1 MHAPV
6 AVEENRLLRSIPA
19 ARVALIER
27 IARAAS
33 GSGGRHELPQR
44 FLRAYFRGVADEDLA
59 ERTPRQLAK
68 AALAH
73 LAFGARRAPGRSLVR
88 VFNPDAH
95 QDGFESAHT
104 LVLTVTDDMPFLVD
118 SLGMAFSRAQLA
130 VHLIVHPVL
139 PVRRDRRGHLVDIG
153 ANGAEA
159 AHPES
164 WQLYEIDRVSDP
176 AQLDRL
182 QRDLEV
188 TLADVR
194 LAVTDWSAMRE
205 RVREIIPRLKAAPP
219 PLPAADVS
227 EASHLLD
234 WMEGRHFV
242 LLGYRRY
249 RLQRGRSEGR
259 PVADPRSGLRILRS
273 TPPAGPTAER
283 HDAARRCARARAR
296 AGAADRDQ
304 GELDRNRAPRRAA
317 RLRRHQDLRRPRS
330 GRPRAPLP
338 RLVDLDRVS
347 RQPVGYPG
355 AAPQSGARHRALRP
369 RPGRPRRQGGA

>member
-19 ARVALIER
+19 ARVAMIER
-27 IARAAS
+27 IARAAA
-33 GSGGRHELPQR
+33 GSGGRNELPQR

-59 ERTPRQLAK
+59 ERTPRQRAK
-68 AALAH
+68 APLAH
-73 LAFGARRAPGRSLVR
+73 LACGARRAPGRSLVR

-104 LVLTVTDDMPFLVD
+104 LVLTVTDALPCLVD
-118 SLGMAFSRAQLA
+118 SLGMAFSRAELA

-153 ANGAEA
+153 ANGAQA

-176 AQLDRL
+176 AQLDGL
-182 QRDLEV
+182 QRDLEA

-194 LAVTDWSAMRE
+194 LAVTDWTAMRE
-205 RVREIIPRLKAAPP
+205 RVREIITRLESDPP

-249 RLQRGRSEGR
+249 RLQRGRSEDR
-259 PVADPRSGLRILRS
+259 PGPDPRPGPPGAPPPPGPRHPQHP
-273 TPPAGPTAER
+273 PPARPAPER

-304 GELDRNRAPRRAA
+304 GKLDRDRAPRRAA
-317 RLRRHQDLRRPRS
+317 RLRRRQDLRRPRS
-330 GRPRAPLP
+330 GGRRAPLP
-338 RLVDLDRVS
+338 RLVDLDRVY
-347 RQPVGYPG
+347 RQPAG
-355 AAPQSGARHRALRP
+355 
-369 RPGRPRRQGGA
+369 